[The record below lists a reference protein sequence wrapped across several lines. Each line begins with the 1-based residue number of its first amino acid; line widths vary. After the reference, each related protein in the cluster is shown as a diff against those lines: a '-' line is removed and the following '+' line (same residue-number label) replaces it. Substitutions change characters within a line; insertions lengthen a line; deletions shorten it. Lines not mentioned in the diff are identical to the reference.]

1 MSITL
6 RKTTAP
12 LTLRATDLRAG
23 MHITGLQHPGIWRIE
38 WIHEYSDGDGRPH
51 LILSL
56 SDDRTE
62 TAWDL
67 TIESDSRVEVPTLQ
81 QQRDHSPLHL

>member
-6 RKTTAP
+6 HKTTTP
-12 LTLRATDLRAG
+12 LTIRATDLRPG
-23 MHITGLQHPGIWRIE
+23 MQITGLDHPGIWRVE
-38 WIHEYSDGDGRPH
+38 WVHEYSDGDGRPH

-67 TIESDSRVEVPTLQ
+67 IVESSARVQVPTLKEITE
-81 QQRDHSPLHL
+81 HSPLHP